1 MIELENMLAIV
12 AKAREYKDL
21 TDITPKEL
29 GSLTLIIEKADKPL
43 EFLNE
48 ESLADVEAWIEKHG

>member
-29 GSLTLIIEKADKPL
+29 GSLTRIIEKADKPL